1 MEFLTR
7 WIEFFLTID
16 EHLNT
21 FVNHYGFWTY
31 LVLFLIVF
39 IETGFI
45 IFPFLP
51 GNSLLFAAGAIAA
64 LPNELNLLW
73 LILTFSAAN
82 FIGASINYSIGK
94 KLGLDFLSNSFFRH
108 ILKPQQVQDTI
119 TFFYK
124 YGGKTILFA
133 RLMPFVW
140 TITPFIAGAS
150 KMSLN
155 IFAFNNFI
163 GSLIW
168 VSLCCLS
175 GFFLGRVP
183 FIAEHFSIV
192 LLFVIF
198 LSLIPILV
206 SFFKKKNTYCTK
218 NTWHLIL

>member
-1 MEFLTR
+1 MEFLTS

-31 LVLFLIVF
+31 LVLFLIIF

-51 GNSLLFAAGAIAA
+51 GNSLLFAAGAIGA
-64 LPNELNLLW
+64 LPNELNLLL
-73 LILTFSAAN
+73 LIFTFSAAN
-82 FIGASINYSIGK
+82 FIGASTNYSIGK
-94 KLGLDFLSNSFFRH
+94 KLGLDFLDNAFFRYV
-108 ILKPQQVQDTI
+108 LKPQQVQDAI
-119 TFFYK
+119 SFFYK
-124 YGGKTILFA
+124 YGGKTILLA

-150 KMSLN
+150 HMPLK
-155 IFAFNNFI
+155 IFTFNNFI
-163 GSLIW
+163 GSLLW

-192 LLFVIF
+192 LLIIIF
-198 LSLIPILV
+198 LSLTPIFI
-206 SFFKKKNTYCTK
+206 SFFKKKTIYCTK
-218 NTWHLIL
+218 NT